1 MINHKNSTNLPS
13 ATIRPPRPKLSSYFS
28 IFTSRRMAVMVL
40 LGFSSGLPLPLTSG
54 TLQAWLT
61 IAGIDLRTIGI
72 FSLVG
77 IPYTVKFLWSPLM
90 DRFVP
95 PWLGRRR
102 GWTLIAQLI
111 LMVGIGIMGFIS
123 PQKAPLMLAVL
134 AMIVAFVSA
143 SQDIVVDA
151 YRTDLLP
158 EVERGVGV
166 AIFLTGYRMAMLV
179 GGALAL
185 ILSER
190 MGWQNTYIFM
200 AGLMVLGLL
209 GTFAGQEPDSSIAP
223 PRSIE
228 EAIWGPLKDFFSRRL
243 ALIFI
248 LLIILYKLGDAYAGT
263 LTTAFLL
270 RGVGFSPTEVG
281 TINKGMGLVATIVGA
296 LFGGTLMV
304 KLGLFRSL
312 MAFGI
317 LQMISNLSFMA
328 LAWTGK
334 NYIMMIFAIA
344 FENLSGGM
352 GSAAFVALI
361 MALCNRR
368 YSATQFA
375 LLSSIAA
382 LGRVFISPSAG
393 YVVEFT
399 GWAFFFFLTTL
410 TALPGLV
417 LLWYLR
423 GQIALINKD

>member
-1 MINHKNSTNLPS
+1 MNNKNPQSVTTPS
-13 ATIRPPRPKLSSYFS
+13 RLSPYLS
-28 IFTSRRMAVMVL
+28 IFTSRHMAVMVL

-77 IPYTVKFLWSPLM
+77 IPYTIKFLWSPLM

-102 GWTLIAQLI
+102 GWIILTQLV
-111 LMVGIGIMGFIS
+111 LMIGIGIMGVIS
-123 PQKAPLMLAVL
+123 PQHAPLMLATL
-134 AMIVAFVSA
+134 AFIVAFTSA

-151 YRTDLLP
+151 YRTDVLP
-158 EVERGVGV
+158 VVERGIGV
-166 AIFLTGYRMAMLV
+166 AVFLTGYRIAMLV
-179 GGALAL
+179 AGALAL

-190 MGWQNTYIFM
+190 IGWQNTYLLM
-200 AGLMVLGLL
+200 AGLMIIGIL
-209 GTFAGQEPDSSIAP
+209 GTFAAQEPDSNISP
-223 PRSIE
+223 PKSLE

-243 ALIFI
+243 ALIFMM
-248 LLIILYKLGDAYAGT
+248 LIILYKLGDAYAGT

-281 TINKGMGLVATIVGA
+281 TINKGMGLIATIVGA
-296 LFGGTLMV
+296 LFGGTLMI

-312 MAFGI
+312 MAFGL
-317 LQMISNLSFMA
+317 LQMVSNLSFMA
-328 LAWTGK
+328 LAWAGK
-334 NYIMMIFAIA
+334 NYAMMIFAIA

-352 GSAAFVALI
+352 GSTAFVALI
-361 MALCNRR
+361 MALCNKR

-399 GWAFFFFLTTL
+399 GWATFFFFTTI
-410 TALPGLV
+410 TALPGLA
-417 LLWYLR
+417 LLWWLR
-423 GQIALINKD
+423 EEITLLKND